1 MLNKK
6 ITLAALLSLS
16 ALSVGTLLGPF
27 SASAQHQNYPKV
39 NEADRENRSQIT
51 DNKHYR
57 VIYTPLPDPI
67 PLNQHFRLKLTV
79 QNAEGKVVENAKLY
93 VDADMPSHNHGMNVK
108 PKVKDLGKGIFEVR
122 GMLFH
127 MPGYWEIYVLVDH
140 AGKKEKATFGVTL
153 KMSPR

>member
-1 MLNKK
+1 MKYTK
-6 ITLAALLSLS
+6 ILLAAMLMLGT
-16 ALSVGTLLGPF
+16 VGGTF
-27 SASAQHQNYPKV
+27 SAAAQHQNFPKI

-79 QNAEGKVVENAKLY
+79 QTAEGKTVENAKLY

-108 PKVKDLGKGIFEVR
+108 PKVKALGKGIFEVR

-153 KMSPR
+153 EMSGR